1 MKEVTLPFFTVL
13 FALCWHF
20 VKIRKNISYNIEI
33 VK

>member
-1 MKEVTLPFFTVL
+1 MKEVGISIFSVL

-20 VKIRKNISYNIEI
+20 VKIRKNISYNIEM